1 MNGIIKRFIDSKISG
16 GILLVFATF
25 CALVFQNLDFT
36 HDLYNSFIN
45 YEFNAL
51 GHLVHHDQTT
61 VFWINEFLMPIYF
74 FMVGLELK
82 REILI
87 GQLKRFSQV
96 FLPSFAAIGGVITP
110 AIIYFAL
117 NHGDPFAAR
126 GWAIPT
132 TTDIAFSLGVI
143 TLLGSRV
150 PLSLKM
156 FLLTAAIMDD
166 IYAILIIA
174 FFYSSTL
181 GFFYLFCAALT
192 VGGLILLNSMH
203 VKSMIPFIVL
213 SLLLWFFTLNS
224 GIHPT
229 VAGVI
234 AAFCIPL
241 SNLKTGYSMLIQM
254 EHALLKPINLLLL
267 PLFAFVNAGVYLK
280 GMDLNLVLHPVSV
293 GIMVGLFFGK
303 QFGIFC
309 FSWIL
314 IKLKLAKLPE
324 GSDFLQ
330 LYGLSIVF
338 GIGFTMALFVGDL
351 SFSSDPSRFMQ
362 VEKLA
367 ILIVSLISGVAGYLF
382 IRFVSSKNIK
392 PNKTQKLINKLNES

>member
-1 MNGIIKRFIDSKISG
+1 MNGIIKSFIDSKISA

-25 CALVFQNLDFT
+25 CALLFQNLDFSYE
-36 HDLYNSFIN
+36 LYNSFVN
-45 YEFNAL
+45 AKFNIL
-51 GHLVHHDQTT
+51 GDLVHHDQTT

-96 FLPSFAAIGGVITP
+96 FLPSFAAIGGVLTP
-110 AIIYFAL
+110 ALIYFAF
-117 NHGDPFAAR
+117 NHGDAFAAR

-150 PLSLKM
+150 PPSLKM

-174 FFYSSTL
+174 FFYSSQL
-181 GFFYLFCAALT
+181 GFAYLFCAFLT
-192 VGGLILLNSMH
+192 VLGLIILNANH
-203 VKSMIPFIVL
+203 VKSIFPFIFL

-267 PLFAFVNAGVYLK
+267 PLFAFVNAGVSLK
-280 GMDLNLVLHPVSV
+280 GMELSQLLHPVSL
-293 GIMVGLFFGK
+293 GIMFGLFFGK
-303 QFGIFC
+303 QFGIFS
-309 FSWIL
+309 FTWL
-314 IKLKLAKLPE
+314 LVKLKLAKLPE
-324 GSDFLQ
+324 GSNFLQ
-330 LYGLSIVF
+330 LYGLCIVF

-351 SFSSDPSRFMQ
+351 SFSSDPDRFMQ

-367 ILIVSLISGVAGYLF
+367 ILLISLFSGIAAYLF
-382 IRFVSSKNIK
+382 IRFVSSKK
-392 PNKTQKLINKLNES
+392 SS

>member
-1 MNGIIKRFIDSKISG
+1 MNGIIKSFIDSKISA

-25 CALVFQNLDFT
+25 CALLFQNLDFS
-36 HDLYNSFIN
+36 HELYTSFVN
-45 YEFNAL
+45 AKFNLL
-51 GHLVHHDQTT
+51 GHLVHHEQTT

-96 FLPSFAAIGGVITP
+96 FLPSFAAIGGVLTP
-110 AIIYFAL
+110 ALIYFAF
-117 NHGDPFAAR
+117 NHGDAFAAR

-150 PLSLKM
+150 PASLKM

-174 FFYSSTL
+174 FFYSTQL
-181 GFFYLFCAALT
+181 GFAYLFCALLT
-192 VGGLILLNSMH
+192 VLGLIILNAMH
-203 VKSMIPFIVL
+203 VKSVIPFILL

-241 SNLKTGYSMLIQM
+241 SNKKTGYSMLIQM

-267 PLFAFVNAGVYLK
+267 PLFAFVNAGVSLK
-280 GMDLNLVLHPVSV
+280 GMNLELLFHPVSL
-293 GIMVGLFFGK
+293 GIMFGLFFGK
-303 QFGIFC
+303 QIGV
-309 FSWIL
+309 FSFTWLL

-324 GSDFLQ
+324 GSTFLQ
-330 LYGLSIVF
+330 LYGLCIVF

-351 SFSSDPSRFMQ
+351 SFSSDPNKFMQ

-367 ILIVSLISGVAGYLF
+367 ILLVSLFSGIAAYLF
-382 IRFVSSKNIK
+382 IRFVSSAK
-392 PNKTQKLINKLNES
+392 SSS

>member
-1 MNGIIKRFIDSKISG
+1 MNGIIKSFIDSKISA

-25 CALVFQNLDFT
+25 CALLFQNLDFS
-36 HDLYNSFIN
+36 HELYTSFVN
-45 YEFNAL
+45 AKFNVL
-51 GHLVHHDQTT
+51 GDLVHHEQTT

-96 FLPSFAAIGGVITP
+96 FLPSFAAIGGVLTP
-110 AIIYFAL
+110 ALIYFAF
-117 NHGDPFAAR
+117 NHGDAFAAR

-150 PLSLKM
+150 PASLKM

-174 FFYSSTL
+174 FFYSTQL
-181 GFFYLFCAALT
+181 GFAYLFCALLT
-192 VGGLILLNSMH
+192 VLGLIILNAMH
-203 VKSMIPFIVL
+203 VKSVIPFILL

-241 SNLKTGYSMLIQM
+241 SNKKTGYSMLIQM

-267 PLFAFVNAGVYLK
+267 PLFAFVNAGVSLK
-280 GMDLNLVLHPVSV
+280 GMNLELLFHPVSL
-293 GIMVGLFFGK
+293 GIMFGLFFGK
-303 QFGIFC
+303 QIGV
-309 FSWIL
+309 FSFTWLL

-324 GSDFLQ
+324 GSTFLQ
-330 LYGLSIVF
+330 LYGLCIVF

-351 SFSSDPSRFMQ
+351 SFSSDPNKFMQ

-367 ILIVSLISGVAGYLF
+367 ILLVSLFSGIAAYLF
-382 IRFVSSKNIK
+382 IRFVSSAK
-392 PNKTQKLINKLNES
+392 SSS